1 MNVKKKVIILVS
13 ICLVALVGAF
23 IADRI
28 LGKSYLNEIKYNE
41 LIEKL
46 DNKEDMVLL
55 ISQTDCTHCI
65 SYKPKLEEVANKYKV
80 NVYYID
86 ADLLTEDE
94 YDNLNSRISFATSG
108 TPLTV
113 FLKDGEETTAAN
125 RIKGNSSREK
135 IEKKLKSNGFID

>member
-1 MNVKKKVIILVS
+1 MNVKKKVIILIG
-13 ICLVALVGAF
+13 ICLVVLVGAV
-23 IADRI
+23 IVDRI

-41 LIEKL
+41 LIEKM

-65 SYKPKLEEVANKYKV
+65 SYKPKLEEVANEHKI
-80 NVYYID
+80 NIYYID
-86 ADLLTEDE
+86 VDLLSEDN
-94 YDNLNSRISFATSG
+94 YNNLNSRISFSTAG

-125 RIKGNSSREK
+125 RIKGDASREK